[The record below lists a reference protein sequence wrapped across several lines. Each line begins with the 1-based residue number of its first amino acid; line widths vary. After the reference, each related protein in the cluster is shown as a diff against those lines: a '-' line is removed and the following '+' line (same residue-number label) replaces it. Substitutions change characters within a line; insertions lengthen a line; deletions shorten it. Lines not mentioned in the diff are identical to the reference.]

1 MGTDNT
7 WGGRSWRNLIAEAL
21 RVLGQDL
28 SNTSVLELGFRDG
41 SMSFAFARRG
51 ATVVGAEINAESVT
65 KATTS
70 ARRLHL
76 PVTFMHYD
84 GSPDNVP
91 GRYDVVFTKSVLVLT
106 DLAQILPA
114 IDRKLNPGGRILF
127 IKTGPAPHLC
137 VLLDTCSEH
146 RAHTQACGT
155 SRSRILNRSDRN
167 SVTCTLL
174 RADYRPCT

>member
-41 SMSFAFARRG
+41 SMSFAFASRG

-65 KATTS
+65 QATMS
-70 ARRLHL
+70 AQRLSL

-114 IDRKLNPGGRILF
+114 IDRKLNPGGRIVF
-127 IKTGPAPHLC
+127 IENGA
-137 VLLDTCSEH
+137 
-146 RAHTQACGT
+146 GT
-155 SRSRILNRSDRN
+155 PPVRLARYLGRVNK
-167 SVTCTLL
+167 
-174 RADYRPCT
+174 